1 MTAGRLQCLGGQQH
15 LKVKY
20 GAGYAL
26 ELRCEQKDEARVGST
41 IPQLFPGAIFSSCH
55 AGKFRFDLPFE
66 IVSLAT
72 VFETMEVHKQS
83 LGILDYS
90 ASQPTLESIF
100 LAIAEKDINRT
111 GGASPADE
119 PAAQPAADAA
129 AAASRSPVHRA
140 MRSPRR
146 HHDLQQA

>member
-1 MTAGRLQCLGGQQH
+1 MS
-15 LKVKY
+15 
-20 GAGYAL
+20 
-26 ELRCEQKDEARVGST
+26 ST
-41 IPQLFPGAIFSSCH
+41 SLAAIFQ
-55 AGKFRFDLPFE
+55 LM
-66 IVSLAT
+66 
-72 VFETMEVHKQS
+72 ETHKKS

-140 MRSPRR
+140 MRFPRR